1 MIVLPAR
8 SMTTAPLGTLISL
21 TRATAV
27 TCPSL
32 MSSSASVTGGPP
44 EPSMSVAPSSATTP
58 FPDVVHAA
66 RVRAHTA
73 HTAIRPYADTAIRPY
88 GHTAIRLFTVWDRVR
103 CGRGGSA
110 SGPH

>member
-1 MIVLPAR
+1 MIVLPTR
-8 SMTTAPLGTLISL
+8 LMTTAPRGTATSL

-27 TCPSL
+27 RCPTL

-66 RVRAHTA
+66 RVTAHTP
-73 HTAIRPYADTAIRPY
+73 HTGDTAIRPYARS
-88 GHTAIRLFTVWDRVR
+88 RFRVR
-103 CGRGGSA
+103 ARVVVEDLPA
-110 SGPH
+110 VAALLQQ